1 MMAQRVRREGS
12 EGAERSRG
20 DLGIC
25 GQRGVLA
32 SARGLH
38 SRSHQSLQYSMA
50 AWSIALSTCAG
61 SCMAGRWARGLVT
74 NATPRLSS
82 RQEVQLPHRV
92 GRRQQGTGQAASR
105 QLDGHAP
112 RSLQLLGH
120 LDSSHYYWH

>member
-50 AWSIALSTCAG
+50 AWSIALSTCALG
-61 SCMAGRWARGLVT
+61 AVWLADGQEAWSP
-74 NATPRLSS
+74 TPRLVC
-82 RQEVQLPHRV
+82 RLVKKFNYRIV
-92 GRRQQGTGQAASR
+92 WA
-105 QLDGHAP
+105 DGSKGPAK
-112 RSLQLLGH
+112 LQV
-120 LDSSHYYWH
+120 DN